1 MTTMPT
7 AKANLADHERRYRE
21 LLGELTQLGYIRSG
35 SLAPRYNYCG
45 KPNCRCHADPPQP
58 HGPYYQWTAKVNG
71 KTVNRRLTP
80 RQAEIYQEWINND
93 RRLRAIIDEL
103 RVVAA
108 QATELILD
116 EASNTNPKV

>member
-1 MTTMPT
+1 MAR
-7 AKANLADHERRYRE
+7 AKPAKLSDYERNYQE
-21 LLGELTQLGYIRSG
+21 LLAELTQIGFIRSG

-80 RQAEIYQEWINND
+80 RQAELYQQWIAND
-93 RRLRAIIDEL
+93 RRLHAVIAQMRA
-103 RVVAA
+103 VAA
-108 QATELILD
+108 QATDLLLEQARQAD
-116 EASNTNPKV
+116 AEV